1 MGGRPVRSQLPRIL
15 TALFLPGLVLGAE
28 APIEVVRLNE
38 QGIARLLKGRAPHAI
53 TAFEAA
59 LDRQPGSRVLQ
70 RNLAAA
76 LAALAGQRRA
86 AHRLNAAVA
95 LLDRAIRLHPERL
108 RYRVLRG
115 RARFEAGDGRFLQAA
130 LEDFEHVLARDPDH
144 LDALVNAGQ
153 ALYLERRLE
162 KALGY
167 WMRAQGLRPGD
178 PDISARISKAR
189 REFVVEQ
196 RFEEVRGNR
205 FSVRHSPRIPRRLA
219 EAALTIFETAYSEL
233 GPRFGVYPDE
243 VKVTLY
249 APGEFRSATRAHRW
263 VGGLSDGT
271 IRLSVRPLDTPGRLR
286 PTIYH
291 EYTHHLVRSI
301 APRAP
306 VWLHEGL
313 AQISE
318 GRSLPAA
325 EARLRAADRLEPGAL
340 STPIIAVR
348 DPRRVGLLYDLA
360 LCFTRHLVRL
370 GGDAGMSNLL
380 RLLKDRKD
388 ELVAIRTVYGRLRHE
403 LFDEWQQR
411 LRGR

>member
-1 MGGRPVRSQLPRIL
+1 VGRPVPVRWDRVQRLA
-15 TALFLPGLVLGAE
+15 TVALLLLLGAD
-28 APIEVVRLNE
+28 APEEVVRLND
-38 QGIARLLKGRAPHAI
+38 QGIARLFEGSAPQAVA
-53 TAFEAA
+53 AFEAA
-59 LDRQPGSRVLQ
+59 LDRMAGNRVLE

-86 AHRLNAAVA
+86 VHKIDAAVA

-108 RYRVLRG
+108 HYRVLRG
-115 RARFEAGDGRFLQAA
+115 RARFEAGEGRFLQAA

-153 ALYLERRLE
+153 VLYLERRLE
-162 KALGY
+162 NALGY
-167 WMRAQGLRPGD
+167 WQRARELRPGD
-178 PDISARISKAR
+178 ADISARVAKAK

-196 RFEEVRGNR
+196 RYEEVRGNR
-205 FSVRHSPRIPRRLA
+205 FSVRHSRKIPRRLA
-219 EAALTIFETAYSEL
+219 EAVLTIFETAYGEL

-249 APGEFRSATRAHRW
+249 APSEFRSANRVHGW

-271 IRLSVRPLDTPGRLR
+271 IRLSVRTTDSPGRLR

-301 APRAP
+301 ARRAP

-313 AQISE
+313 AQLSE
-318 GRSLPAA
+318 GRGIAA
-325 EARLRAADRLEPGAL
+325 ANARLRAAGRLEHGAL

-348 DPRRVGLLYDLA
+348 DPRRVSVLYDLA
-360 LCFTRHLVRL
+360 LSFTHYLKSL
-370 GGDAGMSNLL
+370 NGDAGIQQLL
-380 RLLKDRKD
+380 LLLKERKS
-388 ELVAIRTVYGRLRHE
+388 EAVAIRTVFGRSRHE
-403 LFDEWQQR
+403 LFDEWQRR